1 MKSKPFFMA
10 SVTFPFEARKFVFLL
25 SLRYLSRL
33 LYSLISNQVGAIW
46 HTTCNRLI
54 ISSRVYVVVSEEVEE
69 SRGVNYS
76 PWLTV

>member
-33 LYSLISNQVGAIW
+33 LYSLISNQVGTIW

-54 ISSRVYVVVSEEVEE
+54 ISSE
-69 SRGVNYS
+69 SFTLLLERPRRG
-76 PWLTV
+76 